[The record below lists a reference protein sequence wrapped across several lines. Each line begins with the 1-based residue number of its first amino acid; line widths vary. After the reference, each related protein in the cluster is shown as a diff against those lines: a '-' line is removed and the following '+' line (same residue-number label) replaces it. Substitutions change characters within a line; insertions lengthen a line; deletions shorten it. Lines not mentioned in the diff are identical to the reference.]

1 MLSRVRARQMSL
13 LTCLVAVLLAMTGLP
28 GVARAAVHRAA
39 APAAP
44 AATAAT
50 KTGPI
55 SVAYVEVN
63 TDSMLNVG
71 KYTLASNGANVFD
84 IGVIFAANINYD
96 GTNAYLYFN
105 PQVQSVLDNAATQ
118 IKPLQ
123 QQGIKVELSILGN
136 HQGAG
141 FANFPS
147 QAAASAFAKQLSDA
161 VTKYGLDGIDF
172 DDEYADYGVNG
183 TAQPN
188 ASSFVYLV
196 QALRADMPTKLITLY
211 AIGPSA
217 SSLSYN
223 GVDVT
228 SDFDYAWNPWYGS
241 FSVPN
246 IALPAS
252 RLAPAAVDFGST
264 SAGTATSLAQQTVS
278 GGYGAYLTYNLT
290 STDIH
295 DYISGFTNV
304 LYGSSAVYGTG
315 TPPPPNNQ
323 IVNGGFETGNLSG
336 WTTSGAATS
345 VVNSGAHSGTYA
357 ARVGG
362 TAPTNGDSGAA
373 QTFTAP
379 SGSTK
384 VSFWYNVTC
393 PDTVTYDWAT
403 ATLRDNTANTTKT
416 VLAKTCVN
424 PSSGWKQVSASVTAG
439 HSYTLT
445 LTSHDDDYSGD
456 PTYTLF
462 DDVTA
467 S

>member
-1 MLSRVRARQMSL
+1 MLPRVRPRQTFL
-13 LTCLVAVLLAMTGLP
+13 LTSLIALVLAMISVP
-28 GVARAAVHRAA
+28 GARAATPRTA
-39 APAAP
+39 
-44 AATAAT
+44 AAT
-50 KTGPI
+50 KTGPLSI
-55 SVAYVEVN
+55 AYIEVN
-63 TDSMLNVG
+63 SNSMLNVG

-84 IGVIFAANINYD
+84 IAVVFAANINYD

-147 QAAASAFAKQLSDA
+147 QAAASAFATQLSNA

-172 DDEYADYGVNG
+172 DDEYADYGTNN
-183 TAQPN
+183 TPQPN
-188 ASSFVYLV
+188 AFSFVYLV
-196 QALRADMPTKLITLY
+196 QALRADMPGKLITLY
-211 AIGPSA
+211 DIGPSA

-241 FSVPN
+241 FSVPS
-246 IALPAS
+246 IALPKS

-264 SAGTATSLAQQTVS
+264 SSGTAASLAQQTVD

-290 STDIH
+290 STDVH
-295 DYISGFTNV
+295 DYISAFTNV
-304 LYGSSAVYGTG
+304 LYGSSAVYGSAP
-315 TPPPPNNQ
+315 PPPPNNQ
-323 IVNGGFETGNLSG
+323 IVNGGFESGSLSG
-336 WTTSGAATS
+336 WTASGATSS
-345 VVNSGAHSGTYA
+345 VVSSGAHSGTYA
-357 ARVGG
+357 ARLGG
-362 TAPTNGDSGAA
+362 TAPTNGDSSLA

-379 SGSTK
+379 SGSSQ

-403 ATLRDNTANTTKT
+403 ATLKDNTANTTKT
-416 VLAKTCVN
+416 VLAKTCVS
-424 PSSGWKQVSASVTAG
+424 SSGWKQVTTPVTAG

-456 PTYTLF
+456 PTYTLY
-462 DDVTA
+462 DDVT
-467 S
+467 SS